1 MFNNSNILVTGGTG
15 TFGKNFINFI
25 LKNYKPK
32 KLSVFSRD
40 EMKQFEMREA
50 YNKQKNLSF
59 IVGDV
64 RDESRLNF
72 SLRDVDYVVHAAAM
86 KIVPSAEYNPT
97 ECIQTNINGSINVIN
112 QSILNNVKKVVAL
125 STDKASSPINLYGA
139 TKLVSDKLFCA
150 SNLTDK
156 SNTKFS
162 VVRYGNVLGSRGSIL
177 PYLQS
182 LIKNEYLPITDVK
195 MTRFIITIDQAVTLV
210 INAFKDSL
218 GGEIYVKKI
227 PSIKIVDLARAIYP
241 KKKIKIIGI
250 RPGEKIHEEMISI
263 EDSTFTFE
271 YKDYYKIIPDIFKDN
286 INKYVKNGKRVKK
299 LFCYESNNNKD
310 FLKIEEIKKLIKNY
324 EIII

>member
-1 MFNNSNILVTGGTG
+1 METG
-15 TFGKNFINFI
+15 TFGKNFIDFI

-40 EMKQFEMREA
+40 EMKQFEMKEV

-150 SNLTDK
+150 SNLTEK

-182 LIKNEYLPITDVK
+182 LVNNKYLPITDVK
-195 MTRFIITIDQAVTLV
+195 MTRFIITIDQAVKLV
-210 INAFKDSL
+210 INAFKDSI

-227 PSIKIVDLARAIYP
+227 PSIKIVDLAKAIYP
-241 KKKIKIIGI
+241 KKQIKIIGI
-250 RPGEKIHEEMISI
+250 RPGEKLHEEMISV
-263 EDSTFTFE
+263 EDSPFTFE
-271 YKDYYKIIPDIFKDN
+271 YKDYYKIIPDIFKDQ
-286 INKYVKNGKRVKK
+286 IKKYIKDGKRVNKQ
-299 LFCYESNNNKD
+299 FCYESNNNKD
-310 FLKIEEIKKLIKNY
+310 FLKIIEIKKLIKSY
-324 EIII
+324 EIIT